1 MKSVFVIA
9 ALALAGCA
17 PISVRSQAAPDVNF
31 AGYKTY
37 AFFTALAPGAPETVV
52 EQDIRGSLE
61 RNLATHGMVPA
72 TGKPDFL
79 VAYHTQLQQKLS
91 ATNYGY
97 GYWGG
102 WGPDFYTYTQGTI
115 VLDFIDPKTN
125 KVFWHGTAT
134 SVVSHPENPD
144 ASKIDAAITKLLE
157 RYPPPAPMAT
167 E

>member
-1 MKSVFVIA
+1 MNRVLALSA
-9 ALALAGCA
+9 ALVLAGCA
-17 PISVRSQAAPDVNF
+17 PISVRSQAAPDVNL
-31 AGYKTY
+31 ANYKTF
-37 AFFTALAPGAPETVV
+37 AFFTGPMPGAPETLV
-52 EQDIRGSLE
+52 EQDIRNSVE
-61 RNLATHGMVPA
+61 RNLAARGMTPA
-72 TGKPDFL
+72 AGKPDFY

-115 VLDFIDPKTN
+115 VLDFIDPRTN

-134 SVVSHPENPD
+134 SVVNHPENPD
-144 ASKIDAAITKLLE
+144 GQKIDAAVSKLLQH
-157 RYPPPAPMAT
+157 YPTTPVAT